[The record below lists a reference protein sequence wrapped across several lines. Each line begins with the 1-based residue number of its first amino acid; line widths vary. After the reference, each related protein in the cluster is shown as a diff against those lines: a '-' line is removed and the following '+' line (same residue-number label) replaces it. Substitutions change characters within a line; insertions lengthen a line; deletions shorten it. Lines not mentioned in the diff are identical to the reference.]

1 MKLKAA
7 QESGM
12 TVNHV
17 QVPSDDESG
26 AAAGTGVR
34 KVMELVKKA
43 NGDEGVSGMLVQL
56 PLEGA
61 SQEDERKVVEA
72 VSVEKDVDG

>member
-1 MKLKAA
+1 
-7 QESGM
+7 M
-12 TVNHV
+12 TVQHI
-17 QVPSDDESG
+17 QVASDEESG

-34 KVMELVKKA
+34 KITELVKKA
-43 NGDEGVSGMLVQL
+43 NSDEAVSGMLVQL

-61 SQEDERKVVEA
+61 SQEEERKVVEA